1 MTDGEEA
8 MVVRVVKV
16 VLAYF
21 ILMGACVSD
30 CAKVCVSDRGGAGE
44 RFFAKE
50 ESFIMLW
57 QDQRSAVHR
66 EIV

>member
-44 RFFAKE
+44 PLLQKRNPLLCFGRIRGRL
-50 ESFIMLW
+50 S
-57 QDQRSAVHR
+57 
-66 EIV
+66 IVK